1 MNGGRV
7 REKRRKRKRQETK
20 KKKKKVVYIH
30 IQLHMLRDHLRKIV
44 SPYVTHMTRN

>member
-20 KKKKKVVYIH
+20 KKKKKGRIH
-30 IQLHMLRDHLRKIV
+30 SYTTAYAER
-44 SPYVTHMTRN
+44 SFT